1 MIERFF
7 LSHLYEYK
15 LVLRARALYFRP
27 INKPGKPQEE
37 FMARSGKEYLEAL
50 RHNPPNLWYKG
61 EKVEDPSTHPVFKG
75 IVANL
80 ARLYDMQ
87 HDPKYRDIL
96 TYEEDGK
103 RHAMS
108 LLPARSREDLSRR
121 SAAYKLW
128 ADANLG
134 MMGRC
139 PDYLNAVLMAFEYSA
154 DFFGE
159 FADNVRNY
167 VAYVREKDLATTH
180 CLTNPQV
187 NRAKPVTEQPDPYIA
202 VGVVKQN
209 AEGIVVRGAR
219 MLATLPTADELLVF
233 PSTLLKEG
241 PGADKYAVAFAIPT
255 NTPGLHFISREGL
268 AAGDSSYDHPL
279 SSQLEEMDCL
289 TVFDDVFVPWERVFI
304 LGDLQRCNSAYAET
318 GALMHMAHQV
328 VVLKNAKTEAFLGL
342 VSLIGEAI
350 GADAFPHVQEKVAEL
365 IVYLE
370 AMRGF
375 WVRAERDAQAN
386 KYGLMCPDRGAIDG
400 ARNLY
405 PRLYPRIHEIVQQI
419 SASGLI
425 TLPSEKDFEG
435 PMGPYL
441 EKYLQS
447 AKLGAKERVQLFRL
461 AWDMTLS
468 AFGARQVLYERFFF
482 GDPVR
487 MYQTLFSVYDK
498 EPYKARIKEFL
509 GWSKQPKPEAVAG
522 D

>member
-1 MIERFF
+1 
-7 LSHLYEYK
+7 
-15 LVLRARALYFRP
+15 
-27 INKPGKPQEE
+27 
-37 FMARSGKEYLEAL
+37 MARTGQQYIEAL

-61 EKVEDPSTHPVFKG
+61 EKVEDPATHPVFKG
-75 IVANL
+75 IVHSL
-80 ARLYDMQ
+80 AALYDMQ
-87 HDPKYRDIL
+87 HDPKHRDTL
-96 TYEEDGK
+96 TYEAGGQ
-103 RHAMS
+103 RYAMS
-108 LLPARSREDLSRR
+108 LLPARSKADLSRR

-139 PDYLNAVLMAFEYSA
+139 PDYLNAVLMAYEQSA

-167 VAYVREKDLATTH
+167 VRYVRENDLSTTH

-187 NRAKPVTEQPDPYIA
+187 NRAKSVTEQPDPYIP
-202 VGVVKQN
+202 VGVVKQT
-209 AEGIVVRGAR
+209 AEGVVVRGAR
-219 MLATLPTADELLVF
+219 MLSTLPTADELLVF

-255 NTPGLHFISREGL
+255 NTPGLHFISRESM
-268 AAGDSSYDHPL
+268 AVGDSSYDHPL
-279 SSQLEEMDCL
+279 SSRLEEMDCL
-289 TVFDDVFVPWERVFI
+289 TVFDDVFVPWERIFI
-304 LGDLQRCNSAYAET
+304 LGDLQRCNNAYAET

-342 VSLIGEAI
+342 VSLIGETI
-350 GADAFPHVQEKVAEL
+350 GADAFPHVQEKIAEL

-370 AMRGF
+370 AMKGF
-375 WVRAERDAQAN
+375 WSRAEAEARPN
-386 KYGLMCPDRGAIDG
+386 KYGLYCPDRAALDG

-405 PRLYPRIHEIVQQI
+405 PRLYPRINEIVQQV

-425 TLPSEKDFEG
+425 TLPGEADFEG
-435 PMGPYL
+435 PVGPYL

-447 AKLGAKERVQLFRL
+447 ATLPARERVQLFRL
-461 AWDMTLS
+461 AWDMTIS
-468 AFGARQVLYERFFF
+468 GFGARQTLYERFFF

-498 EPYKARIKEFL
+498 EPYKARIRAFL
-509 GWSKQPKPEAVAG
+509 GWSEQPKEAVAG

>member
-1 MIERFF
+1 
-7 LSHLYEYK
+7 
-15 LVLRARALYFRP
+15 
-27 INKPGKPQEE
+27 
-37 FMARSGKEYLEAL
+37 MARTGKQYLEAL
-50 RHNPPNLWYKG
+50 KQNPPNIWYKG
-61 EKVEDPSTHPVFKG
+61 EKVEDPTTHPVFKG
-75 IVANL
+75 VTHAL

-87 HDPKYRDIL
+87 HDPRYQDIL
-96 TYEEDGK
+96 TYQEGGQ
-103 RHAMS
+103 RYAMS
-108 LLPARSREDLSRR
+108 LLPARTKEDLARR

-139 PDYLNAVLMAFEYSA
+139 PDYLNAVLMAYEQSA
-154 DFFGE
+154 EFFGE

-167 VAYVREKDLATTH
+167 VKYVRENDLSTTH

-187 NRAKPVTEQPDPYIA
+187 NRAKSNLEQPDPFIA
-202 VGVVKQN
+202 LGVVKQTE
-209 AEGIVVRGAR
+209 EGITVRGAR
-219 MLATLPTADELLVF
+219 MLSTLPTADELLVF

-255 NTPGLHFISREGL
+255 NTPGLHFISRESMTV
-268 AAGDSSYDHPL
+268 GDSAYDHPL
-279 SSQLEEMDCL
+279 SSRLEEMDCL
-289 TVFDDVFVPWERVFI
+289 TVFDDVLVPWERVFI
-304 LGDLQRCNSAYAET
+304 LGDLAKCNNAYAET

-342 VSLIGEAI
+342 VSLIGETI
-350 GADAFPHVQEKVAEL
+350 GADSFPHVQEKIAEI

-375 WVRAERDAQAN
+375 WARAEMEAKPN

-405 PRLYPRIHEIVQQI
+405 PRLYPRINEIVHQI
-419 SASGLI
+419 GASGMI
-425 TLPSEKDFEG
+425 TLPSEADFDS
-435 PMGPYL
+435 PMGQYI

-447 AKLGAKERVQLFRL
+447 ATLPARERIQLFRL
-461 AWDMTLS
+461 AWDMTTS
-468 AFGARQVLYERFFF
+468 GFGARQVLYERFFF

-487 MYQTLFSVYDK
+487 MYQTLFSAYDK
-498 EPYKARIKEFL
+498 EPFKQRIKDFL
-509 GWSKQPKPEAVAG
+509 GWKEQPKSEVVAG